1 MKADAARTAAEQTPA
16 MRQYFAAKEAHP
28 DCLMFCRIGD
38 FYELFYEDAIIVS
51 RELQLTLTARDREKK
66 QPMCGVPYH
75 AVDQYIQRLLRKGYR
90 IALCDQMED
99 PKLTKK
105 LVRREVTRVLTP
117 GTAVDAGLGAEQS
130 NWLASVCMA
139 GSGAAAFAGLA
150 LMDLSTGEFRATE
163 FAGATAWVQLLDEVG
178 RVRPV
183 ELLLAEGE
191 LATLEGGNQP
201 MLHGTAAKDGAPEP
215 AGGDGALDGVRT
227 KTGMEDWVFT
237 AEYAVPLLRR
247 HFGVHSLDGMG
258 LAGHEAAA
266 TAAGALVHY
275 LQKTKQGGLEH
286 IDTIRFYERA
296 GCLVLD
302 AVSVRNLELVE
313 PLFAGESPQTT
324 LFHTLDACCT
334 PMGKRLLRATLL
346 RPANDLA
353 EIEARLEAVGE
364 AVDHLP
370 RREGLRREMSGV
382 LDMERLLGRVA
393 LDSAGPREVLALA
406 ATLACLPGVR
416 EAAAAF
422 KAPRWQELVGT
433 STSSTGI
440 STGFA
445 KDCTRFS
452 TGISEADERIST
464 GFDALEDLH
473 GRIAAT
479 IVDEPPVSL
488 SDGGVIRTGVD
499 AELDELRELGRS
511 GRQALAA
518 IEERE
523 RQRTGIGS
531 LKVRFN
537 SIFGYYLEVTKANSK
552 SVPDDYERKQTLVN
566 AERFTTPELKEY
578 ETKILTAQERSG
590 EIERRIFADL
600 RRRLLDG
607 AGRMRVTARRVAEID
622 MLACFA
628 HLAALRGWVRP
639 EVEVSGLLEFVAGR
653 HPVVERRMEE
663 SGGGRFVPNSISLEA
678 WLGDGP
684 EEERTGPSIALITG
698 PNMGGKS
705 TYLRQ
710 AALLVVMA
718 QCGCFVPAERMRLGL
733 VDRIYTRIG
742 ASDNVARGRSTFMVE
757 MTETAAILN
766 TATARS
772 LVLLDEMGR
781 GTATYDGLSLA
792 WAAVE
797 HLHEKIGA
805 RTLFAT
811 HYHELTLLQERLERL
826 KNLRVTAKETAGGIV
841 FLHTVEAGAASKSYG
856 IEVARL
862 AGLPGN
868 VIARAREVLKLHERA
883 ETQQVARALE
893 AADAGSVQPMQMTMF
908 TPLSQKIVDRLA
920 AVDLDGLTPRE
931 ALNLLAELQREL
943 GAVIMAKSMV
953 VAGVMS
959 GTSADG
965 VDVALCRIGPGA
977 GGGNPP
983 RVKLIGYLGTAY
995 PKAVRAAVLRVMEG
1009 EALPAAELSR
1019 LNWRLG
1025 GIYADCVDRAATKFG
1040 AKVDLV
1046 GCHGQTVHHE
1056 AGERDTSVRECVQRG
1071 RWERPR

>member
-1 MKADAARTAAEQTPA
+1 MPCLVSNVDGPTTTESGGDRQPQARVRYSGGSAMAKEMSDDAAMQTPV

-28 DCLMFCRIGD
+28 DCLMMCRIGD
-38 FYELFYEDAIIVS
+38 FYELFYEDAIVAS

-75 AVDQYIQRLLRKGYR
+75 AAEQYIQRLLRKGYR
-90 IALCDQMED
+90 VALCDQMED

-105 LVRREVTRVLTP
+105 IVRREVTRVLTP
-117 GTAVDAGLGAEQS
+117 GTAVDASLGAEQS
-130 NWLASVCMA
+130 NWLASVA
-139 GSGAAAFAGLA
+139 ASGAGAQARVGLA
-150 LMDLSTGEFRATE
+150 LLDLSTGEFRATE
-163 FAGATAWVQLLDEVG
+163 FAGATAWAQLSDELG
-178 RVRPV
+178 QARPA
-183 ELLLAEGE
+183 ELLAAEGE
-191 LATLEGGNQP
+191 RVGGASSGLLPTLRDE
-201 MLHGTAAKDGAPEP
+201 TAKDGAPGS
-215 AGGDGALDGVRT
+215 GGETVKDGAPDSVPDSLLDTAFEGVRT
-227 KTGMEDWVFT
+227 RTELEDWVYT
-237 AEYAVPLLRR
+237 AEYAVPLLRKQL
-247 HFGVHSLDGMG
+247 GVLSLEGMG
-258 LAGHEAAA
+258 LGGHETAAL
-266 TAAGALVHY
+266 AAGALVHY
-275 LQKTKQGGLEH
+275 LQKTMQGGLEH
-286 IDTIRFYERA
+286 IDAIRFYAHDE
-296 GCLVLD
+296 GLTLD

-313 PLFAGESPQTT
+313 PLFSGESVQTT
-324 LFHTLDACCT
+324 LFHTLDACAT

-346 RPANDLA
+346 RPAAELG
-353 EIEARLEAVGE
+353 EIEERLDAVGE
-364 AVDHLP
+364 AVGDL
-370 RREGLRREMSGV
+370 RGREGVRRAMNGL

-393 LDSAGPREVLALA
+393 LDSAGPREVMALA
-406 ATLACLPGVR
+406 GTLGCLPGLR
-416 EAAAAF
+416 EAVGKF
-422 KAPRWQELVGT
+422 KAKRWRELGGGGDPSHVSESRHGAPGKLSSGI
-433 STSSTGI
+433 STEKSTGI
-440 STGFA
+440 
-445 KDCTRFS
+445 C
-452 TGISEADERIST
+452 T
-464 GFDALEDLH
+464 GFDAMEDLH
-473 GRIAAT
+473 ERIVRT
-479 IVDEPPVSL
+479 IVEEPPVSFAE
-488 SDGGVIRTGVD
+488 GGVIRAGVD

-537 SIFGYYLEVTKANSK
+537 SVFGYYLEVTKANSR
-552 SVPDDYERKQTLVN
+552 SVPEDYERKQTLVN

-590 EIERRIFADL
+590 EIERRIFAEL
-600 RRRLLDG
+600 RRQLLDA
-607 AGRMRVTARRVAEID
+607 AGRMRETARRVAEID

-639 EVEVSGLLEFVAGR
+639 EVEESGVLEFVAGR

-663 SGGGRFVPNSISLEA
+663 SGGGRFVPNSISLEGWMGGSTSQVSESRPGA
-678 WLGDGP
+678 P
-684 EEERTGPSIALITG
+684 ASIALITG

-718 QCGCFVPAERMRLGL
+718 QSGCFVPAERMRLGL

-766 TATARS
+766 TATAKS

-792 WAAVE
+792 WATVE

-811 HYHELTLLQERLERL
+811 HYHELTLLEERLARL

-856 IEVARL
+856 SEVARL
-862 AGLPGN
+862 AGLPGA

-883 ETQQVARALE
+883 ETQQVGAALARGVGE
-893 AADAGSVQPMQMTMF
+893 IAAPAMQMTMF

-920 AVDLDGLTPRE
+920 EVDLDGLTPRE

-943 GAVIMAKSMV
+943 KNS
-953 VAGVMS
+953 
-959 GTSADG
+959 
-965 VDVALCRIGPGA
+965 
-977 GGGNPP
+977 
-983 RVKLIGYLGTAY
+983 
-995 PKAVRAAVLRVMEG
+995 
-1009 EALPAAELSR
+1009 
-1019 LNWRLG
+1019 
-1025 GIYADCVDRAATKFG
+1025 
-1040 AKVDLV
+1040 
-1046 GCHGQTVHHE
+1046 
-1056 AGERDTSVRECVQRG
+1056 
-1071 RWERPR
+1071 